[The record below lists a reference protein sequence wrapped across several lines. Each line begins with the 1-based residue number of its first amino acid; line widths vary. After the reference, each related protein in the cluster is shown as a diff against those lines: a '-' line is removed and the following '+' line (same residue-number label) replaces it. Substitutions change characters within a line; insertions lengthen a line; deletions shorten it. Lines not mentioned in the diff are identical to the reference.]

1 MHGRPVARWP
11 GSGSWPASPE
21 AAGRAASRCAPLGRF
36 PQGPCGGR
44 WRRALVGGVLPGSAR
59 LSRALSGWA
68 PGAPSRA
75 STFLSGRFQC
85 APFRWKPA
93 LAPQTQASPWTL
105 LFKLPS
111 RLPRAVHLG
120 AGWVPGCPTDSA
132 STGAATCSRIS
143 TPFQRSGVGGRA
155 LRALVRGLRRLRSAC
170 CRRSAPS
177 SGCAVGADQ
186 HLPGAPR
193 LLTGLRRLRSA
204 CCRRSAP
211 SFGCAVG
218 ADQHLPGAPRLLAGP
233 RRLRSACCRRS
244 APSPGCVGA

>member
-143 TPFQRSGVGGRA
+143 TPFERSGVDDPVGCTLLAMRP
-155 LRALVRGLRRLRSAC
+155 RLRS
-170 CRRSAPS
+170 
-177 SGCAVGADQ
+177 
-186 HLPGAPR
+186 
-193 LLTGLRRLRSA
+193 T
-204 CCRRSAP
+204 
-211 SFGCAVG
+211 
-218 ADQHLPGAPRLLAGP
+218 LAGRILPTSEAPASP
-233 RRLRSACCRRS
+233 RGYYWAHP
-244 APSPGCVGA
+244 AHF